1 MAPAIFFA
9 SIRYDPGSSCQ
20 DFIMSK
26 TVSFGLLLLLAS
38 IIAITPLAIDMYLPA
53 MPVMATELSTDIGLI
68 QQSLSIY
75 LAAYGVGM
83 LLFGPLADALGRRP
97 LALGGLL
104 FFSLAS
110 FALAFCQDA
119 QWLLALRA
127 LQAFT
132 GSAATVVV
140 PGIIRALYQENTAK
154 GMSYVSMI
162 MMMAP
167 LIAPAIGSAVLWVGH
182 WQDIFLV
189 LALYS
194 AGILLLT
201 WRFLPDPVPVTKGRK
216 LEFLSGYRY
225 VFSNTAA
232 RPQIATS
239 MFASFA
245 FFCFLTAV
253 PFVYIEYFG
262 VNEQLFSLLFA
273 LNVGMLML
281 ANFCNSRLVG
291 RFGPQRMLNLGMVL
305 ALCSATVLCLANWF
319 ELDLMFTVLS
329 IAPLM
334 ASLGLIAT
342 NADAMI
348 LMRFPEHS
356 GTATAVIGT
365 LRFGSGALAGPLLA
379 LAYTGTALPFSVLML
394 CGVLAILASQF
405 FGLRQIKPIADN

>member
-1 MAPAIFFA
+1 
-9 SIRYDPGSSCQ
+9 
-20 DFIMSK
+20 MSK
-26 TVSFGLLLLLAS
+26 TVSFSLLLLLAS

-53 MPVMATELSTDIGLI
+53 MPLMAKELGTDIGVI

-97 LALGGLL
+97 LALAGLL

-110 FALAFCQDA
+110 YALVGCQDA
-119 QWLLALRA
+119 EWLLALRA
-127 LQAFT
+127 IQAFA

-140 PGIIRALYQENTAK
+140 PGIIRALYQEHTAK

-194 AGILLLT
+194 TLIFLLT

-216 LEFLSGYRY
+216 LELLSGYRY
-225 VFSNTAA
+225 VFSNLAA

-239 MFASFA
+239 MFASFS

-273 LNVGMLML
+273 VNVGMLML
-281 ANFCNSRLVG
+281 ANFCNSRLVS
-291 RFGPQRMLNLGMVL
+291 RFGPQRMLNLGLVL
-305 ALCSATVLCLANWF
+305 ALVSATLLCLANWF
-319 ELDLMFTVLS
+319 ELDLVFTVLS

-379 LAYTGTALPFSVLML
+379 LAYTGTALPFALLML
-394 CGVLAILASQF
+394 GGVVAIGLSQLI
-405 FGLRQIKPIADN
+405 GVMQAKSTADS

>member
-1 MAPAIFFA
+1 
-9 SIRYDPGSSCQ
+9 
-20 DFIMSK
+20 MSR

-38 IIAITPLAIDMYLPA
+38 IVAITPLAIDMYLPA
-53 MPVMATELSTDIGLI
+53 MPLMAGELDTEIGVI

-83 LLFGPLADALGRRP
+83 LVFGPLADAIGRRP
-97 LALGGLL
+97 LALAGLL

-119 QWLLALRA
+119 QWLLGLRA
-127 LQAFT
+127 LQAFA

-140 PGIIRALYQENTAK
+140 PGIIRALYQEHTAK

-167 LIAPAIGSAVLWVGH
+167 LIAPAIGSVVLWIGH

-194 AGILLLT
+194 SLILLLT
-201 WRFLPDPVPVTKGRK
+201 WRYLPDPVPVIKGRK
-216 LEFLSGYRY
+216 LEFLAGYRF
-225 VFSNTAA
+225 VFAHVAA

-281 ANFCNSRLVG
+281 ANFCNSRFVS
-291 RFGPQRMLNLGMVL
+291 RFGPQRMLNLGLVL
-305 ALCSATVLCLANWF
+305 AGCSSTILCLANWF
-319 ELDLMFTVLS
+319 ELSLVFTVLS

-394 CGVLAILASQF
+394 CGVMAIAVSQF
-405 FGLRQIKPIADN
+405 FGVYQAKSVEAN

>member
-1 MAPAIFFA
+1 
-9 SIRYDPGSSCQ
+9 
-20 DFIMSK
+20 MS
-26 TVSFGLLLLLAS
+26 TRVPFVLLLLLAS
-38 IIAITPLAIDMYLPA
+38 IIATTPLAIDMYLPA
-53 MPVMATELSTDIGLI
+53 MPVMADELGTTIGVI

-75 LAAYGVGM
+75 LAAYAVGM
-83 LLFGPLADALGRRP
+83 LLFGPLADAVGRRP
-97 LALGGLL
+97 LALGGLA

-127 LQAFT
+127 LQAFS

-140 PGIIRALYQENTAK
+140 PGIIRALYKEQTAK

-167 LIAPAIGSAVLWVGH
+167 LIAPAIGSFVLWLGH
-182 WQDIFLV
+182 WQDIFML
-189 LALYS
+189 LACYS
-194 AGILLLT
+194 ALILLLT
-201 WRFLPDPVPVTKGRK
+201 WRYLPDPVPVAADRK
-216 LEFLSGYRY
+216 LEFLSGYRV
-225 VFSNTAA
+225 VFSNLLAL
-232 RPQIATS
+232 PQIVTS

-281 ANFCNSRLVG
+281 ANFCNSRFVVRL
-291 RFGPQRMLNLGMVL
+291 GPQRMLNIGVVL
-305 ALCSATVLCLANWF
+305 ALCSATVLTLANWF
-319 ELDLMFTVLS
+319 ELGLVFTVIS

-334 ASLGLIAT
+334 ASLGLVAT
-342 NADAMI
+342 NSDAMV
-348 LMRFPEHS
+348 LMRFPQHS
-356 GTATAVIGT
+356 GTATAVLGT

-394 CGVLAILASQF
+394 CGVLAITLTQWF
-405 FGLRQIKPIADN
+405 VLHQHGPKTNQQP

>member
-1 MAPAIFFA
+1 MAKKV
-9 SIRYDPGSSCQ
+9 SW
-20 DFIMSK
+20 
-26 TVSFGLLLLLAS
+26 TVLLLLAS

-53 MPVMATELSTDIGLI
+53 MPVMAAAMSTDIGLI

-97 LALGGLL
+97 LALGGLM

-110 FALAFCQDA
+110 FALAFCHDA
-119 QWLLALRA
+119 QWLLVLRA
-127 LQAFT
+127 VQAFA

-189 LALYS
+189 LALYAS
-194 AGILLLT
+194 LILVLT
-201 WRFLPDPVPVTKGRK
+201 WRFLPDPVPVAKGRTP
-216 LEFLSGYRY
+216 EFLAGYRY
-225 VFSNTAA
+225 VFSNVAA

-239 MFASFA
+239 MFASFS

-262 VNEQLFSLLFA
+262 VNEQVFSLLFA

-281 ANFCNSRLVG
+281 ANFSNSRLVG
-291 RFGPQRMLNLGMVL
+291 RYGPQRMLNLGLRL
-305 ALCSATVLCLANWF
+305 ALCSATTLCLVNWF
-319 ELDLMFTVLS
+319 ELDLIFTVLS

-334 ASLGLIAT
+334 ASLGLVAT

-379 LAYTGTALPFSVLML
+379 LAYTGTALPFSLLML
-394 CGVLAILASQF
+394 GGVLAICTSQLL
-405 FGLRQIKPIADN
+405 GKLRAKPAADS

>member
-1 MAPAIFFA
+1 
-9 SIRYDPGSSCQ
+9 
-20 DFIMSK
+20 MSK
-26 TVSFGLLLLLAS
+26 TVSLGLLVLLAS

-53 MPVMATELSTDIGLI
+53 MPVMADELGTDIGLI

-75 LAAYGVGM
+75 LAAYGLGM
-83 LLFGPLADALGRRP
+83 LLFGPLADAIGRRP
-97 LALGGLL
+97 LALGGLC
-104 FFSLAS
+104 FFCLAS
-110 FALAFCQDA
+110 FALAFCHDA

-127 LQAFT
+127 LQAFA
-132 GSAATVVV
+132 GSAATVVI

-194 AGILLLT
+194 ALILLLT
-201 WRFLPDPVPVTKGRK
+201 WRFLPDPVPVVKGRQ
-216 LEFLSGYRY
+216 LEFFSGYRF
-225 VFSNTAA
+225 VFAHLAA

-239 MFASFA
+239 MFASFS

-281 ANFCNSRLVG
+281 ANFCNSRLVS
-291 RFGPQRMLNLGMVL
+291 RFGPQRMLNMGLVS
-305 ALCSATVLCLANWF
+305 ALCSAVVLCLANWF
-319 ELDLMFTVLS
+319 ELGLVFTVLS
-329 IAPLM
+329 IGPLM

-379 LAYTGTALPFSVLML
+379 LIYTGTALPFSLLML
-394 CGVLAILASQF
+394 SGVLAIAISQF
-405 FGLRQIKPIADN
+405 LGAHQARPAKAS

>member
-1 MAPAIFFA
+1 MN
-9 SIRYDPGSSCQ
+9 
-20 DFIMSK
+20 K
-26 TVSFGLLLLLAS
+26 TVPFRLLLLLAS
-38 IIAITPLAIDMYLPA
+38 IIATTPLAIDMYLPA
-53 MPVMATELSTDIGLI
+53 MPLMASELNTEISVV

-75 LAAYGVGM
+75 LAAYSLGM
-83 LLFGPLADALGRRP
+83 LLFGPLADAIGRRP

-110 FALAFCQDA
+110 VALVFCQDA
-119 QWLLALRA
+119 QWLLGLRA
-127 LQAFT
+127 VQAFA

-140 PGIIRALYQENTAK
+140 PGIIRALYRENTAK

-167 LIAPAIGSAVLWVGH
+167 LIAPAIGSAVLWRGH
-182 WQDIFLV
+182 WQQIFLV
-189 LALYS
+189 LAFYS
-194 AGILLLT
+194 SAILWLT
-201 WRFLPDPVPVTKGRK
+201 WRYLPDPVPVSRGRK
-216 LEFLSGYRY
+216 PEFLSGYRY
-225 VFSNTAA
+225 VFANKAA

-239 MFASFA
+239 MFASFS

-262 VNEQLFSLLFA
+262 VSEQLFSLLFA

-281 ANFCNSRLVG
+281 ANFGNSRFVG
-291 RFGPQRMLNLGMVL
+291 RFGPQRMLYLGLTL
-305 ALCSATVLCLANWF
+305 ALVSAVLLCLANSL
-319 ELDLMFTVLS
+319 ELGLLFTVLT

-379 LAYTGTALPFSVLML
+379 LVYTGTALPFALLML
-394 CGVLAILASQF
+394 TGVLAIALCQWLGRDFA
-405 FGLRQIKPIADN
+405 KAAVNK

>member
-1 MAPAIFFA
+1 
-9 SIRYDPGSSCQ
+9 
-20 DFIMSK
+20 MSK
-26 TVSFGLLLLLAS
+26 TVSFGVLLLLAS
-38 IIAITPLAIDMYLPA
+38 IIAISPLAIDMYLPA
-53 MPVMATELSTDIGLI
+53 MPLMATELHTEIAMI

-75 LAAYGVGM
+75 LAAYGLGM
-83 LLFGPLADALGRRP
+83 LIFGPLADAIGRRP
-97 LALGGLL
+97 LALAGLL

-110 FALAFCQDA
+110 FALVFCRDA
-119 QWLLALRA
+119 EWLLCLRA
-127 LQAFT
+127 VQAFA

-167 LIAPAIGSAVLWVGH
+167 LIAPAIGSAVLWLGH

-194 AGILLLT
+194 TVILLLT
-201 WRFLPDPVPVTKGRK
+201 WRYLPDPVPVAKDRK
-216 LEFLSGYRY
+216 LEFLSGYRF
-225 VFSNTAA
+225 VFANVAA
-232 RPQIATS
+232 RPQIVTS

-253 PFVYIEYFG
+253 PFVYIEYYG

-281 ANFCNSRLVG
+281 ANFSNSRLVG
-291 RFGPQRMLNLGMVL
+291 RFGSQRMLNWGLLL
-305 ALCSATVLCLANWF
+305 AVCSAIVLCLVNWF
-319 ELDLMFTVLS
+319 ELGLVFTVLS

-379 LAYTGTALPFSVLML
+379 LTYTGTALPFSVLML
-394 CGVLAILASQF
+394 LGVIAIAVSQF
-405 FGLRQIKPIADN
+405 FGVHQAKAPQSN

>member
-1 MAPAIFFA
+1 
-9 SIRYDPGSSCQ
+9 
-20 DFIMSK
+20 MSK

-38 IIAITPLAIDMYLPA
+38 IVATTPLAIDMYLPA
-53 MPVMATELSTDIGLI
+53 MPVMADELGTEIGLI

-75 LAAYGVGM
+75 LAAYGLGM
-83 LLFGPLADALGRRP
+83 LIFGPLADAIGRRP

-110 FALAFCQDA
+110 FALVFCQDA
-119 QWLLALRA
+119 EWLLGLRA
-127 LQAFT
+127 FQAFA

-194 AGILLLT
+194 SLILLLT
-201 WRFLPDPVPVTKGRK
+201 WRFLPDPVPVVKGRK
-216 LEFLSGYRY
+216 LEFLAGYRF
-225 VFSNTAA
+225 VFANVAA

-253 PFVYIEYFG
+253 PFVYIEYYG

-281 ANFCNSRLVG
+281 ANFCNSRWVG
-291 RFGPQRMLNLGMVL
+291 RFGPQRMLNFGLVL
-305 ALCSATVLCLANWF
+305 ALLSSTLLCLANWF
-319 ELDLMFTVLS
+319 ELGLVFTVLS

-379 LAYTGTALPFSVLML
+379 LGYTGTALPFSVLMF
-394 CGVLAILASQF
+394 CGVIAIAVSQF
-405 FGLRQIKPIADN
+405 LGGYQAKAVKRH

>member
-1 MAPAIFFA
+1 
-9 SIRYDPGSSCQ
+9 
-20 DFIMSK
+20 MSQS
-26 TVSFGLLLLLAS
+26 VSFRVILLLAS
-38 IIAITPLAIDMYLPA
+38 IVAISPLAIDMYLPA
-53 MPVMATELSTDIGLI
+53 MPLMARDLSTDSGVI
-68 QQSLSIY
+68 QQSLSVY
-75 LAAYGVGM
+75 LAAYGFGM
-83 LLFGPLADALGRRP
+83 LLFGPLADAIGRRP
-97 LALGGLL
+97 LALAGLTG
-104 FFSLAS
+104 FSLAS
-110 FALAFCQDA
+110 FALAWCQDA
-119 QWLLALRA
+119 QWLLVLRA
-127 LQAFT
+127 VQAFS

-140 PGIIRALYQENTAK
+140 PGIIRALYQEHTAK

-167 LIAPAIGSAVLWVGH
+167 LIAPAIGSFVLWLGV
-182 WQDIFLV
+182 WQDIFLL

-194 AGILLLT
+194 SFILLLT
-201 WRFLPDPVPVTKGRK
+201 WRFLPDPVPVAKGRK
-216 LEFLSGYRY
+216 PEFLAGYRF
-225 VFSNTAA
+225 VFSSAAA

-281 ANFCNSRLVG
+281 ANFCNSRFVTRLG
-291 RFGPQRMLNLGMVL
+291 SQRMLNFGLVL
-305 ALCSATVLCLANWF
+305 ALVSASVLSLVNWL
-319 ELDLMFTVLS
+319 ELGLLFTVLS

-365 LRFGSGALAGPLLA
+365 LRFGCGALAGPLLA
-379 LAYTGTALPFSVLML
+379 LTYTGTALPFSLLML
-394 CGVLAILASQF
+394 SGVLAIGLSQF
-405 FGLRQIKPIADN
+405 LGLRQFKPTAGS

>member
-1 MAPAIFFA
+1 MTKKV
-9 SIRYDPGSSCQ
+9 SW
-20 DFIMSK
+20 
-26 TVSFGLLLLLAS
+26 TVLLLLAS

-53 MPVMATELSTDIGLI
+53 MPVMAAEMNTDIGVI

-110 FALAFCQDA
+110 FALAFCHDA
-119 QWLLALRA
+119 QWLLVLRA
-127 LQAFT
+127 VQAFA

-189 LALYS
+189 LALYAS
-194 AGILLLT
+194 LILVLT
-201 WRFLPDPVPVTKGRK
+201 WRFLPDPVPVAKGRTP
-216 LEFLSGYRY
+216 EFLAGYRY
-225 VFSNTAA
+225 VFSNVAA

-239 MFASFA
+239 MFASFS

-253 PFVYIEYFG
+253 PFVYIKYFG

-281 ANFCNSRLVG
+281 ANFSNSRLVG
-291 RFGPQRMLNLGMVL
+291 RFGPQRMLNLGLGL
-305 ALCSATVLCLANWF
+305 ALCSAITLCLVNWL
-319 ELDLMFTVLS
+319 ELDLIFTVLS

-334 ASLGLIAT
+334 ASLGLVAT

-379 LAYTGTALPFSVLML
+379 LAYTGTALPFSLLML
-394 CGVLAILASQF
+394 GGVLAICTSQLL
-405 FGLRQIKPIADN
+405 GKLRAKAAADS

>member
-1 MAPAIFFA
+1 
-9 SIRYDPGSSCQ
+9 
-20 DFIMSK
+20 MSK

-38 IIAITPLAIDMYLPA
+38 IVAITPLAIDMYLPA
-53 MPVMATELSTDIGLI
+53 MPLMASELGTDIGLI

-83 LLFGPLADALGRRP
+83 LVFGPLADAIGRRP
-97 LALGGLL
+97 LALVGLL

-110 FALAFCQDA
+110 FALVFCQDA
-119 QWLLALRA
+119 QWLLGLRA
-127 LQAFT
+127 LQAFA

-194 AGILLLT
+194 SVILLLT
-201 WRFLPDPVPVTKGRK
+201 WRFLPDPVAVKKGRK
-216 LEFLSGYRY
+216 LEFLAGYRF
-225 VFSNTAA
+225 VFAHVVA

-253 PFVYIEYFG
+253 PFVYIEYYG

-281 ANFCNSRLVG
+281 ANFCNSRFVA
-291 RFGPQRMLNLGMVL
+291 RFGPQRMLNSGLVL
-305 ALCSATVLCLANWF
+305 ALFSASVLCLANWF
-319 ELDLMFTVLS
+319 ELGLVFTVLS

-379 LAYTGTALPFSVLML
+379 LAYTGTALPFSILMFS
-394 CGVLAILASQF
+394 GVLAIAVCQF
-405 FGLRQIKPIADN
+405 FGVHQTKAVQSN

>member
-1 MAPAIFFA
+1 
-9 SIRYDPGSSCQ
+9 
-20 DFIMSK
+20 MSK
-26 TVSFGLLLLLAS
+26 TVSFSLLLLLAS

-53 MPVMATELSTDIGLI
+53 MPLMAKELGTDIGVI

-97 LALGGLL
+97 LALAGLL

-110 FALAFCQDA
+110 YALVGCQDA
-119 QWLLALRA
+119 EWLLALRA
-127 LQAFT
+127 IQAFS

-140 PGIIRALYQENTAK
+140 PGIIRALYQEHTAK

-194 AGILLLT
+194 TLILLLT
-201 WRFLPDPVPVTKGRK
+201 WRFLPDPVPVVKGRK
-216 LEFLSGYRY
+216 LELLSGYRY
-225 VFSNTAA
+225 VFSNLAA

-239 MFASFA
+239 MFASFS

-273 LNVGMLML
+273 VNVGMLML
-281 ANFCNSRLVG
+281 ANFCNSRLVS
-291 RFGPQRMLNLGMVL
+291 RFGPQRMLNLGLVL
-305 ALCSATVLCLANWF
+305 ALVSATLLCLANWF
-319 ELDLMFTVLS
+319 ELDLVFTVLS

-379 LAYTGTALPFSVLML
+379 LAYTGTALPFALLML
-394 CGVLAILASQF
+394 GGVVAIGLSQLI
-405 FGLRQIKPIADN
+405 GVMRAKPTADS

>member
-1 MAPAIFFA
+1 
-9 SIRYDPGSSCQ
+9 
-20 DFIMSK
+20 MSK
-26 TVSFGLLLLLAS
+26 TVSFSLLLLLAS

-53 MPVMATELSTDIGLI
+53 MPLMAKELGTDIGVI

-75 LAAYGVGM
+75 LAAYGAGM

-97 LALGGLL
+97 LALAGLL

-110 FALAFCQDA
+110 YALVGCQDTE
-119 QWLLALRA
+119 WLLALRA
-127 LQAFT
+127 IQAFS

-140 PGIIRALYQENTAK
+140 PGIIRALYQEHTAK

-194 AGILLLT
+194 TLILLLT
-201 WRFLPDPVPVTKGRK
+201 WRFLPDPVPVVKGRK
-216 LEFLSGYRY
+216 LELLSGYRY
-225 VFSNTAA
+225 VFSNLAA

-273 LNVGMLML
+273 VNVGMLML
-281 ANFCNSRLVG
+281 ANFCNSRLVS
-291 RFGPQRMLNLGMVL
+291 RFGPQRMLNLGLVL
-305 ALCSATVLCLANWF
+305 ALVSATLLCLANWF
-319 ELDLMFTVLS
+319 ELDLVFTVLS

-379 LAYTGTALPFSVLML
+379 LAYTGTALPFALLML
-394 CGVLAILASQF
+394 GGVVAIGLSQLI
-405 FGLRQIKPIADN
+405 GAMQAKPTADS